1 MGGFSCC
8 RPFSAAI
15 VGVAVAIGGAI
26 AIDGDLVAIQGVV
39 FDSPLFPLRLE
50 GVIIIRAPLTRRPMI
65 LERR

>member
-1 MGGFSCC
+1 MG
-8 RPFSAAI
+8 I
-15 VGVAVAIGGAI
+15 AVAIGGAI

>member
-1 MGGFSCC
+1 MLPSIFSV
-8 RPFSAAI
+8 AI

-26 AIDGDLVAIQGVV
+26 AIDGDLVAIQGGG

-50 GVIIIRAPLTRRPMI
+50 GVVIIRAPLTRRPMI